1 MRADRASS
9 VAAPAPK
16 SVTRVARA
24 VLGVGLALMAFS
36 AALAEDHPALPD
48 NPLLGRLLFE
58 SKRCNQ
64 CHGIAG
70 LSLGVAPSLG
80 EGRFRG
86 SFLDLGA
93 ALWNHVPGMRERFEG
108 SELAWPQMTAVE
120 ALELTSFLYY
130 LDYLG
135 RPGDAGRGA
144 NLFKA
149 KACGACHEV
158 GGKGSGRAGPDLAE
172 LKRFAS
178 PLFVAQ
184 AIWNHGPKMLET
196 LQHSKIKPPT
206 FQEGDLA
213 DLSAFIRQAAQA
225 GPQEHILIAPGNPN
239 AGRALFAAK
248 GCASCHPV
256 RGVGGGSG
264 PDLAHTSLHRPAEAI
279 ADAMWNHAFAMAPRM
294 EQAGIGWPHLT
305 TPELADLIAYLYFI
319 PFSDPPGDASRG
331 AEVFA
336 TRSCATCHAGG
347 NEAAHHGPALA
358 GSPAANS
365 PEALVAAMW
374 NHAPVMKEAILGEG
388 RPWPEL
394 TGAELRDLLAYL
406 RSRSTA
412 R

>member
-1 MRADRASS
+1 MAERADHTGGSTLRAT
-9 VAAPAPK
+9 VALAGVALCVTLAVGAPRSAPAQE
-16 SVTRVARA
+16 R
-24 VLGVGLALMAFS
+24 
-36 AALAEDHPALPD
+36 PALPD
-48 NPLLGRLLFE
+48 NPLLGRVLFE

-70 LSLGVAPSLG
+70 SSAGVAPSLG

-108 SELAWPQMTAVE
+108 SEMSWPQMTATE
-120 ALELTSFLYY
+120 ALQLTAFLDY

-135 RPGDAGRGA
+135 RPGDAASGGGLFRSKGCGTCHRVGA
-144 NLFKA
+144 L
-149 KACGACHEV
+149 GT
-158 GGKGSGRAGPDLAE
+158 GSSGPDLAE

-184 AIWNHGPKMLET
+184 AIWNHGPQMLKT
-196 LQHSKIKPPT
+196 LQRSHIRPPT
-206 FQEGDLA
+206 FKEGDLA
-213 DLSAFIRQAAQA
+213 DLSAFIRQVAQA
-225 GPQEHILIAPGNPN
+225 GPQEHILVAPGNPN
-239 AGRALFAAK
+239 VGRVLFAQK

-256 RGVGGGSG
+256 RGAGGGDG
-264 PDLAHTSLHRPAEAI
+264 PDLARTDLHRPAEAI

-305 TPELADLIAYLYFI
+305 TSELADLIAFLYFI
-319 PFSDPPGDASRG
+319 PFADSPGNAVRG

-336 TRSCATCHAGG
+336 SRSCAGCHSHGSERAHRGPTLTNSQAGT
-347 NEAAHHGPALA
+347 
-358 GSPAANS
+358 S

-406 RSRSTA
+406 KLRAPSR
-412 R
+412 

>member
-1 MRADRASS
+1 MSR
-9 VAAPAPK
+9 PCE
-16 SVTRVARA
+16 ARA
-24 VLGVGLALMAFS
+24 AVALTSAVLCVLLAVTLS
-36 AALAEDHPALPD
+36 HGALAEDRPALPD

-64 CHGIAG
+64 CHGVAG
-70 LSLGVAPSLG
+70 SPTGVAPSLG

-86 SFLDLGA
+86 TFLDLGA

-108 SELAWPQMTAVE
+108 SELLWPQMTAAE
-120 ALELTSFLYY
+120 TLELTSFLYY

-135 RPGDAGRGA
+135 RPGDAARGA
-144 NLFKA
+144 SLFKV
-149 KACGACHEV
+149 KGCGACHAV

-178 PLFVAQ
+178 PLYVAQ
-184 AIWNHGPKMLET
+184 AIWNHGPRMLET
-196 LQHSKIKPPT
+196 LERSRIKPPT

-239 AGRALFAAK
+239 AGRALFADK

-264 PDLAHTSLHRPAEAI
+264 PDLARTDLHRPAEAI

-294 EQAGIGWPHLT
+294 EKAGIGWPHLT
-305 TPELADLIAYLYFI
+305 TPELADLIAFLYFI
-319 PFSDPPGDASRG
+319 PFSDSPGDAARG
-331 AEVFA
+331 AEIFA
-336 TRSCATCHAGG
+336 GRSCATCHASGS
-347 NEAAHHGPALA
+347 EAAHHGPALA
-358 GSPAANS
+358 DSQAAAS

-406 RSRSTA
+406 KSRAAA